1 MRPDLITNRS
11 AADGIARLLGDARRS
26 AEWRPGSVGPAA
38 VEGDSVRTPPTKA
51 SSMIVL
57 GLDPGP
63 TQTGWVEF
71 DGDRVLRW
79 GIDSNHDIP
88 HMIYQ
93 GNSRAAYLAVEDM
106 APSRMPFGNEIRD
119 TLLWIHGRRGIC
131 DVWNDDST
139 LYCVSRTAVKMH
151 LCGRLTG
158 HGDSEVWKALVA
170 RFGRHTKK
178 QPNPVTCVSGH
189 ARAALAV
196 AVTVWDRLVDE
207 RRAES

>member
-1 MRPDLITNRS
+1 MRPELVTNQS

-63 TQTGWVEF
+63 KFTGWVEF
-71 DGDRVLRW
+71 DGECVRRW
-79 GIDSNHDIP
+79 GIDKNDDIP
-88 HMIYQ
+88 FVLHQ
-93 GNSRAAYLAVEDM
+93 NRAHWSVLAVEDM
-106 APSRMPFGNEIRD
+106 TASQRPFGNEIRD